1 MRTPREI
8 TTALLPI
15 LCYVLFLASTTV
27 DATALTPQDVR
38 YRGIR
43 DGQVQDG
50 DLARR
55 QNGPGPGLTIT
66 QVYSY
71 GNPVATTTLSTVLL
85 TEIAISTTYT
95 KMVRPVSNN
104 TIPAVTSTRTLTS
117 TVTVPAPTAKTV
129 KRRQAPT
136 IQTAAPWT
144 TTVTR
149 LSKFD
154 YTVTKTVYTETVNVS
169 RTYTHTIT
177 ETPDPSSYAIID
189 GPVMQIT
196 WALITVTAKPERQ
209 TENKT
214 KGGANG
220 GVIAGGVIGGVAA
233 VGILI
238 GVIVMLRKRSRR
250 KVNKNREKRD
260 THGVTYGYYS
270 GPYYGGNSGYTAL
283 GHSGKEANA
292 EDRLRGRSES
302 SGLMIGVD
310 APITPGMFN
319 PPPPVTPGTPPVGY
333 GSGGPAS
340 HHSHPLHPPPPTTT
354 PRIPDTPVV
363 IPPSEAAQSLRS
375 VSNTTTVSNSI
386 PIPFQASTGYH
397 AYAQL
402 SPQISA
408 SSSQATKPDSFRNN
422 IAPPPLHHY
431 ERSATIKEG
440 SPSLGPINQV
450 PMASSFLNDVTE
462 EANRRTAEVV
472 SPLSPDIP
480 NTSGTWGRV
489 EQKIPRKPAP
499 TSTFTSPNVTAKEW
513 S

>member
-8 TTALLPI
+8 TTALLPT
-15 LCYVLFLASTTV
+15 LCYVLLLASTTV
-27 DATALTPQDVR
+27 RAIAVTPEDVR
-38 YRGIR
+38 QLGIR
-43 DGQVQDG
+43 DGQAQDG

-55 QNGPGPGLTIT
+55 QNGLGPGLTIT

-85 TEIAISTTYT
+85 TEIAITTTYT
-95 KMVRPVSNN
+95 KRVRPASNN
-104 TIPAVTSTRTLTS
+104 TVPAVASTKTLTS
-117 TVTVPAPTAKTV
+117 TVTVPAPTGRTL

-136 IQTAAPWT
+136 IQAVAPWT
-144 TTVTR
+144 TTVTS
-149 LSKFD
+149 LSQFD
-154 YTVTKTVYTETVNVS
+154 YTVTKTVYTETVQVS
-169 RTYTHTIT
+169 RTYTNTIT
-177 ETPDPSSYAIID
+177 ETPDPRSYAFID

-196 WALITVTAKPERQ
+196 WVLITETAKPEGQ
-209 TENKT
+209 TENNT

-220 GVIAGGVIGGVAA
+220 GAIAGGVTGGVAV

-238 GVIVMLRKRSRR
+238 GVIVTLRRR
-250 KVNKNREKRD
+250 NRGKVNKNREKR
-260 THGVTYGYYS
+260 GTYGVAYGGYS
-270 GPYYGGNSGYTAL
+270 GPYYGGNTGYTAL
-283 GHSGKEANA
+283 ARAGKEANA

-310 APITPGMFN
+310 APMTPGMFN
-319 PPPPVTPGTPPVGY
+319 PPPVTPGTPPVGY

-340 HHSHPLHPPPPTTT
+340 PP
-354 PRIPDTPVV
+354 PRIPGTPVV

-375 VSNTTTVSNSI
+375 VSNTTTVSNTVSI
-386 PIPFQASTGYH
+386 PVQASTRYD

-408 SSSQATKPDSFRNN
+408 SSSQATKPDSFKDN

-431 ERSATIKEG
+431 ERSATTKEG
-440 SPSLGPINQV
+440 APSLGPINQV
-450 PMASSFLNDVTE
+450 PRISSFLEDVTE

-472 SPLSPDIP
+472 SPLSPNIP
-480 NTSGTWGRV
+480 DASGTWGRV

-499 TSTFTSPNVTAKEW
+499 TSAFTSPDVTAKEW
-513 S
+513 SQ